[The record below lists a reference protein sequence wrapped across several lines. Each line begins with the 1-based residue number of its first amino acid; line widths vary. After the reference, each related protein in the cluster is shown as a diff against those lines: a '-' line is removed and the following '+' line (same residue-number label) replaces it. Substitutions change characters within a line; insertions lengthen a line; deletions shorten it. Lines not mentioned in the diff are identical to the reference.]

1 MAVDLTYGR
10 TMVETEMVDLC
21 AITRDPQGEEDDTFD
36 RETGEYEAPE
46 NDVTI
51 VYDEDSTG
59 AADRALNGMC
69 LVTPENTQPH
79 AGDAGGDPVSANA
92 YKAMLPWDA
101 PMPAVG
107 DTLTITGS
115 LRDEHLVGQDFD
127 VDLVEVSTV
136 LVDRRLRL
144 TKVDRAVHRR

>member
-10 TMVETEMVDLC
+10 SAVETEMVDSC
-21 AITRDPQGEEDDTFD
+21 AITRDAENEEDDEFD

-46 NDVTI
+46 DDVEI

-69 LVTPENTQPH
+69 LVTPEAVQPR
-79 AGDAGGDPVSANA
+79 AGDVGGDPIASTL
-92 YKAMLPWDA
+92 YRGLLPWDA
-101 PMPAVG
+101 PLPSVG
-107 DTLTITGS
+107 DTFTLTGS
-115 LRDEHLVGQDFD
+115 LRDESLVGTDF
-127 VDLVEVSTV
+127 VIEEVEVSSI
-136 LVDRRLRL
+136 LVDRRVRL